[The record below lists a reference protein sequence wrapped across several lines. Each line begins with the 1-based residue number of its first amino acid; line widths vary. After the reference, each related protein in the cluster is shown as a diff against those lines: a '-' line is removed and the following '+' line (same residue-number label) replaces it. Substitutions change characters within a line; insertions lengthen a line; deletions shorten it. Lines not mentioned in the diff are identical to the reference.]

1 MDHIKNFLTKHRK
14 LVIFSL
20 LFFIILPFSLTAI
33 THKYGPYR
41 GKVVDA
47 ESGKPIEGAAVYMV
61 FTTKSPNPGGATWHY
76 AGAAETLTDANGEFE
91 LTYRAFVFHPFC
103 LWEYLPLQQIFKPGY
118 GIFPMHKSS
127 SITPEPDPYFIP
139 EKQFVTIRLP
149 KLKTKEERIENL
161 YWIRPGPSDVPYEKR
176 KHFNKLE
183 NQERINLGFSP
194 LGEQ

>member
-1 MDHIKNFLTKHRK
+1 VDHIKNFLTKHRK

-41 GKVVDA
+41 GKVVDT
-47 ESGKPIEGAAVYMV
+47 ETEEPIEGAVVYMV
-61 FTTKSPNPGGATWHY
+61 FNTQSPNPGGVTSHY

-103 LWEYLPLQQIFKPGY
+103 LWEYLPLQQIFKPEY
-118 GIFPMHKSS
+118 GMFPRHKSS

-149 KLKTKEERIENL
+149 KLKTKEERITNL
-161 YWIRPGPSDVPYEKR
+161 HHVDLWTSEVPYKKR
-176 KHFNKLE
+176 KYITELE
-183 NQERINLGFSP
+183 NKETIDLGFKP
-194 LGEQ
+194 EGAK